1 MKYLRSIILI
11 LILLADFDGV
21 QPVMAQN
28 ETIWEKINSYSTLS
42 SHTSNK
48 ITPLPAPSDAHALN
62 TTNTHVNIQPTPVSI
77 QPNTHV
83 TIWEQLNRRPSA
95 AAAVPEKPQ
104 TIWEKLNFQSYH
116 APGYVS
122 PIPIPES
129 SPSKAPFS
137 SVTSFFTRVGD
148 GMHKIG
154 RALDTK
160 IKVQGQQ
167 TIGFHMENVTGSTA
181 AYQTDNYFGQQGLAG
196 SYDNTD
202 LTVEGKVL
210 GLINFQTHYSNNI
223 YGNPYNNQISLNYAS
238 KNLKV
243 DAGDITGTIRGN
255 SLINFTRSL
264 QGVQVSANVTKGLKL
279 TSLYTQTRAQVQT
292 ITIHGGNGPGPYY
305 VYAGGQIVDGSVQV
319 RVNNQ
324 PMVQG
329 TDYTL
334 DTTTGELT
342 FKTGMIISEM
352 DTIAVSFETYGLNQS
367 VGTINGWRADVT
379 SFRGAQ
385 VGLTYMQETT
395 PNGSSSLQTK
405 TDQFYGYNN
414 AGTPY
419 VLTYPVDLIVQYNA
433 AGQIVSAAP
442 KYPMQAYIGATLKT
456 YGVDYIVDPSI
467 PNQVYFAYPVPSS
480 EIIKI
485 TYTPQVVN
493 DVPGNRNVWGM
504 DSTFS
509 LGKLG
514 NVSAEMAS
522 SSLQMTSGLV
532 SGTAWNVRSNMSFL
546 NQKLDFTTYLRN
558 IGSDYTSIESTGFQQ
573 NERGVTLGMDYQIT
587 HSLKLSTTY
596 ESTKK
601 PDYSYDTTGTSTTA
615 NSTGLD
621 NFKQIQASLNWQIGR
636 AGQFSFSHNG
646 MDTILAAGGES
657 NYTTDNLGLNW
668 NFKSFGF
675 GLNMGE
681 NKNYSSYVTTASTT
695 TGSTTTPTQLSV
707 TGTNSFNTNL
717 NMHWRAGSNL
727 NLSGVL
733 ADSSMTS
740 NTGVK
745 SSATDMSL
753 TADTKPMRN
762 VSLKLSYQNQNS
774 GNYSLYGTTTSTP
787 TTTTSL
793 ATNAIASK
801 MMYAFPGFP
810 FLRYGTP
817 AVRDASSI
825 YNNFPNIPTAN
836 TGTSLLGSITDT
848 TYAGGGYNSAVGGY
862 GNYSGLLSNSSANTY
877 NSTSFTGQSNGISA
891 LLSYQPWRTMSFDLD
906 WSQSSSQGNYLY
918 NSTQNSVTLNW
929 SYNTGER
936 FACNASISAQNMI
949 YLGNNGGSNSSLF
962 FFNIRT
968 KPWGK
973 LTTTLSYQSMVA
985 NSTLSSSATNT
996 TTSIPGSITIPST
1009 MNTQLNAY
1017 SSRFEYPVWLKSNA
1031 YLEYD
1036 DALSTGYLASEQKTF
1051 LLGIDFGL
1059 TQNASFSLGWRY
1071 QENISTDVTTGS
1083 NNYQVNSLDANIN
1096 LHF

>member
-1 MKYLRSIILI
+1 MKFLLSIILI
-11 LILLADFDGV
+11 LVIIAGFGGV

-28 ETIWEKINSYSTLS
+28 ETIWEKINSYSSPISRPGNT
-42 SHTSNK
+42 K
-48 ITPLPAPSDAHALN
+48 GITPAPSPINASTHTHQVSKPAPITPQPSAHL
-62 TTNTHVNIQPTPVSI
+62 
-77 QPNTHV
+77 
-83 TIWEQLNRRPSA
+83 TIWDQLNRHPSA
-95 AAAVPEKPQ
+95 NATKPEKPQ
-104 TIWEKLNFQSYH
+104 TIWEKLNIQSYH

-129 SPSKAPFS
+129 SPGKAPFS

-148 GMHKIG
+148 GMQKIG

-167 TIGFHMENVTGSTA
+167 TIGFHMENVAGSNA
-181 AYQTDNYFGQQGLAG
+181 AYQTDNYFGQQGIAG

-210 GLINFQTHYSNNI
+210 GIINFQTHYSNNI
-223 YGNPYNNQISLNYAS
+223 YGNPYNNQVSLNYAS

-255 SLINFTRSL
+255 SLIDFTRSL
-264 QGVQVSANVTKGLKL
+264 QGVQVSANVTKGLRL

-367 VGTINGWRADVT
+367 VGTIDGWRADVST
-379 SFRGAQ
+379 FKNAQ
-385 VGLTYMQETT
+385 VGFTYMQQTT
-395 PNGSSSLQTK
+395 PNGSTTLQTK

-414 AGTPY
+414 ASTPY
-419 VLTYPVDLIVQYNA
+419 VLTYPVDLLIQYNS
-433 AGQIVSAAP
+433 AGQIVSATP

-493 DVPGNRNVWGM
+493 DVAGNRNVWGL

-514 NVSAEMAS
+514 NLSAEMAS
-522 SSLQMTSGLV
+522 SSLQMSSGLL
-532 SGTAWNVRSNMSFL
+532 SGTAWNMRSNMSFL
-546 NQKLDFTTYLRN
+546 NQKLSFTTYLRN
-558 IGSDYTSIESTGFQQ
+558 IGSAYTSIESTGFQQ
-573 NERGVTLGMDYQIT
+573 NERGITLGMDYQVT
-587 HSLKLSTTY
+587 NGLKLSTTY

-601 PDYSYDTTGTSTTA
+601 PDYSYNTTGTSATTT
-615 NSTGLD
+615 STGMD
-621 NFKQIQASLNWQIGR
+621 NFKQIAASLNWQVGKT
-636 AGQFSFSHNG
+636 GQLSFSHNG

-657 NYTTDNLGLNW
+657 NYTTDNLGFNW

-681 NKNYSSYVTTASTT
+681 NKNYSSYVTTTTTT
-695 TGSTTTPTQLSV
+695 TGATPTPSSQLSV
-707 TGTNSFNTNL
+707 TGSNSFNTNL
-717 NMHWRAGSNL
+717 NMHWRPGSNI

-745 SSATDMSL
+745 STATDMSL

-774 GNYSLYGTTTSTP
+774 GNYSLYGASTTTP
-787 TTTTSL
+787 TTTATASALIKSNPL
-793 ATNAIASK
+793 AYS
-801 MMYAFPGFP
+801 FPGFP
-810 FLRYGTP
+810 FLRYASP
-817 AVRDASSI
+817 LNRDSSSI
-825 YNNFPNIPTAN
+825 YNNFPNIPTAS

-848 TYAGGGYNSAVGGY
+848 TYAGGGYNSGVGGY

-877 NSTSFTGQSNGISA
+877 NSTSFTGASNGISA
-891 LLSYQPWRTMSFDLD
+891 MLSYQPWRTMSLDLD
-906 WSQSSSQGNYLY
+906 LSQTSSQGNYLY
-918 NSTQNSVTLNW
+918 NSTQNSVMLNW

-936 FACNASISAQNMI
+936 FSCNASISSQNMV

-985 NSTLSSSATNT
+985 TSSLSSASSAIPTTGT
-996 TTSIPGSITIPST
+996 TTTIPST

-1017 SSRFEYPVWLKSNA
+1017 SSRFEYPVWIKSNA

-1071 QENISTDVTTGS
+1071 QENISTDATTGS
-1083 NNYQVNSLDANIN
+1083 SNYRVNSLDANIN
-1096 LHF
+1096 MHF